1 MVITAKIRDATRVA
15 QKKKCTQ
22 PWNPEYLKHIQSGKV
37 LRYHDFHALVKAETE
52 EQQEPE
58 ADDNNNSAST
68 AKRQKTSSTS
78 NEQQEDNPQQMNTD
92 HEDTPQE
99 TNEQQ
104 EQDTPQEANEQQE
117 QDTPQVTQPLLEI
130 SGMFDSSGHFTKKS
144 VKYIEQQLKPTYK
157 DCIPNDN
164 DKRVAGMLMI
174 LNYLKGSFKLL
185 NYVKESF
192 KSRQSWRRSESN

>member
-37 LRYHDFHALVKAETE
+37 LRYHHFHALVKAETE

-78 NEQQEDNPQQMNTD
+78 NEQQKDNPQQMNTN

-99 TNEQQ
+99 T
-104 EQDTPQEANEQQE
+104 NEQQE

-130 SGMFDSSGHFTKKS
+130 SGMFDSSGHFTNKS

-164 DKRVAGMLMI
+164 DKRVAGMLM
-174 LNYLKGSFKLL
+174 LL
-185 NYVKESF
+185 G
-192 KSRQSWRRSESN
+192 RQ